1 MFDFTP
7 LEIIQGVLFLLS
19 LAAKGGL
26 VALVPIIIDQ
36 IVSHAYGQHI
46 IPLVLAGIAAINLS
60 NLFYRGVYKRSPRP
74 MMYRGRRRMKMSPDR
89 VKSRMQKEIDAV
101 YDEAWFHNLV
111 LDTRNKIMDATDR
124 ANHVTPAS
132 WNWI

>member
-7 LEIIQGVLFLLS
+7 LEIIQGVIFLLS
-19 LAAKGGL
+19 LVAKGGL
-26 VALVPIIIDQ
+26 VALVPIIVDQ

-46 IPLVLAGIAAINLS
+46 IPLVLAAIAAINIR
-60 NLFYRGVYKRSPRP
+60 NLFYRGAYTRP
-74 MMYRGRRRMKMSPDR
+74 VIYRGRRRMKMSPDR
-89 VKSRMQKEIDAV
+89 VKIRMQKEIDAV

-111 LDTRNKIMDATDR
+111 LDTRNKIVDATDR
-124 ANHVTPAS
+124 ANHVTPTS